1 MKLGSKVLAG
11 AIALALG
18 STAAMASTALSTT
31 NYGDIFF
38 NFTSYI
44 PDGSGGQTSTSL
56 LFDTGLA
63 ESGTTNGNANP
74 VFNQS
79 SSYSFNLSTLAAT
92 SSNLTAFL
100 SGLPQGSSLDYS
112 VIGTF
117 AQGSGSTATFNDY
130 FTTNQTV
137 PAVSKSVEKPAA
149 TAIGSFEVTA
159 DTITTGAT
167 SSSVYLSSS
176 TTAWG
181 ANTTEGTV
189 SGQLLGDVTT
199 PYGDNA
205 AVGTALNFY
214 SALGTT
220 LTTYAGQWLL
230 SQNGQSQYILSWN
243 PTSTVPLPAP
253 LLLLLSGIG
262 AMGLMARRGRGT
274 ASGSGL
280 SAA

>member
-100 SGLPQGSSLDYS
+100 SGLPQGSRDR
-112 VIGTF
+112 
-117 AQGSGSTATFNDY
+117 
-130 FTTNQTV
+130 
-137 PAVSKSVEKPAA
+137 KSV
-149 TAIGSFEVTA
+149 V
-159 DTITTGAT
+159 
-167 SSSVYLSSS
+167 
-176 TTAWG
+176 
-181 ANTTEGTV
+181 
-189 SGQLLGDVTT
+189 
-199 PYGDNA
+199 
-205 AVGTALNFY
+205 
-214 SALGTT
+214 
-220 LTTYAGQWLL
+220 
-230 SQNGQSQYILSWN
+230 
-243 PTSTVPLPAP
+243 
-253 LLLLLSGIG
+253 
-262 AMGLMARRGRGT
+262 
-274 ASGSGL
+274 
-280 SAA
+280 

>member
-1 MKLGSKVLAG
+1 
-11 AIALALG
+11 
-18 STAAMASTALSTT
+18 
-31 NYGDIFF
+31 
-38 NFTSYI
+38 
-44 PDGSGGQTSTSL
+44 
-56 LFDTGLA
+56 
-63 ESGTTNGNANP
+63 

-159 DTITTGAT
+159 DTIASSS

-189 SGQLLGDVTT
+189 SGQLLGNVTT